1 MGSPVG
7 RRRFVLASGNPG
19 KLREVERILGDD
31 EIVSLSVFPGIAF
44 PEEGDDYGANA
55 LAKAMTVL
63 DATGLASLADDSGLE
78 VAALGG
84 RPGVRSARYG
94 GAELD
99 DRGRLE
105 CLLRELASQ
114 PDPLPAR
121 FVCVAAC
128 ALPDGSRL
136 IARGVCDGEI
146 VRTPRGD
153 RGFGYD
159 PIFVPRG
166 HTRTCAELERDEKD
180 RISHRGQAFRA
191 LARQLESADRESR
204 L

>member
-1 MGSPVG
+1 MGSPSG
-7 RRRFVLASGNPG
+7 PRRFVLASGNSG
-19 KLREVERILGDD
+19 KLREVQGILAGD
-31 EIVSLSVFPGIAF
+31 EILPLSAFAGIVF

-55 LAKAMTVL
+55 LAKAVTVL
-63 DATGLASLADDSGLE
+63 EATGLASLADDSGLE
-78 VAALGG
+78 VEVLGG

-94 GAELD
+94 GPELD

-105 CLLRELASQ
+105 CLLRELATH

-121 FVCVAAC
+121 FVCIAAC

-136 IARGVCDGEI
+136 TARGVCEGEI
-146 VRTPRGD
+146 IRTARGD

-166 HTRTCAELERDEKD
+166 HTRTCAELARDEKD
-180 RISHRGQAFRA
+180 RISHRGHAFRA
-191 LARQLESADRESR
+191 LAHQFESADRERR

>member
-1 MGSPVG
+1 M
-7 RRRFVLASGNPG
+7 LASGNPG

-63 DATGLASLADDSGLE
+63 EATGLASLADDSGLE
-78 VAALGG
+78 VDALGG
-84 RPGVRSARYG
+84 RPGARSARYG
-94 GAELD
+94 GPELD

-105 CLLRELASQ
+105 CLLRELASH
-114 PDPLPAR
+114 PGPLPAR
-121 FVCVAAC
+121 FVCIAAC
-128 ALPDGSRL
+128 ALPDGRRL
-136 IARGVCDGEI
+136 TARGVCEGEI

-159 PIFVPRG
+159 PIFVPWG
-166 HTRTCAELERDEKD
+166 DTRTCAELERDEKD
-180 RISHRGQAFRA
+180 RISHRGQAFRT
-191 LARQLESADRESR
+191 LARQLESADRERR

>member
-1 MGSPVG
+1 M
-7 RRRFVLASGNPG
+7 LASGNPG

-31 EIVSLSVFPGIAF
+31 EILSLSAFPGIAF

-55 LAKAMTVL
+55 LAKAMTVQGV
-63 DATGLASLADDSGLE
+63 TGLASLADDSGLE
-78 VAALGG
+78 VDALGG

-105 CLLRELASQ
+105 CLLRELASH
-114 PDPLPAR
+114 PGPLPAR
-121 FVCVAAC
+121 FVCIAAC
-128 ALPDGSRL
+128 ALPDGRRL
-136 IARGVCDGEI
+136 TARGVCEGEI
-146 VRTPRGD
+146 VRAPRGD

-166 HTRTCAELERDEKD
+166 HTRTCAELDRDEKD

-204 L
+204 S